1 MTLLDLLGLTLTIT
15 SLVVTVVFW
24 KTLFQSRAVGAGTV
38 VIWILILASG
48 NVGALFVIPLIGWT
62 AFLHRE
68 WILSWFYSLTPHPA
82 ASIADQAL
90 KGGGTLNVDAFAKA
104 IREATGENEYERAA
118 RAKQLEEMAEE
129 WRDHERRLRE
139 GEAQVMEADRQ
150 EMAKSNELVR
160 AQVEALEAAIA
171 HERAAARFEELQRAR
186 QSNGQ

>member
-1 MTLLDLLGLTLTIT
+1 MLLDLLGLTLAIT
-15 SLVVTVVFW
+15 SLVVTGVFW
-24 KTLFQSRAVGAGTV
+24 RVLFQSRAVGAVTV
-38 VIWILILASG
+38 VIWILILAG
-48 NVGALFVIPLIGWT
+48 RNIGALFVIPLIGWT

-82 ASIADQAL
+82 ARIADQAL
-90 KGGGTLNVDAFAKA
+90 KSGGTLNVDAFANA
-104 IREATGENEYERAA
+104 VREAMGENEYERAA
-118 RAKQLEEMAEE
+118 RAKQLEEMAGE
-129 WRDHERRLRE
+129 WRDHELRLRE

-150 EMAKSNELVR
+150 ELAKSNELVR

>member
-48 NVGALFVIPLIGWT
+48 NVGALLVFLLIGWT

-82 ASIADQAL
+82 ARIADQAL

-104 IREATGENEYERAA
+104 IHEATGENEYERAA

-150 EMAKSNELVR
+150 EMAESNELVR